1 MYYLAVSDFVPNPV
15 PEKLDKQVGKIIKKR
30 WREKTGMKSEPLTR
44 NAWLDPNY
52 RVVPVNDPLAL
63 LPVGFNHYDEPTYP
77 AKWIKTEID
86 LALKSLQ
93 KGS

>member
-44 NAWLDPNY
+44 KAWLDPNY
-52 RVVPVNDPLAL
+52 RVVPVTDPLAL
-63 LPVGFNHYDEPTYP
+63 LPVGFNRYNEPTYP